1 MKIGILGTGHITDIV
16 TPTLIKMEEIECYAV
31 ASRSSEKAEAFR
43 KRYSFQKA
51 YGSYQNLLNDPQV
64 ELVYVA
70 SPHSHH
76 YEYMMQCLE
85 HSKPFIC
92 EKAFTVNAEQAREIK
107 AFSEGH
113 GVFATEAIWTRYMP
127 SRSIIQQ
134 VLDSGV
140 IGEVRALS
148 ANLCYAVG
156 HRERLR
162 NPALAGGALLDVG
175 VYGINFA
182 LMHFGTEIER
192 IESSVQMT
200 DTGVDGMETVTIFF
214 KNGRMA
220 VLTAGILFRS
230 DRQGIFYGTKGY
242 IVVKNINNPQSVTV
256 YNDKDEILENIS
268 VPPQISGYEYEF
280 RECVRALQAGRTETW
295 SMPLSESVRVMEIMD
310 SIRNQWGFAYPQERL
325 ED

>member
-1 MKIGILGTGHITDIV
+1 MKIGILGTGHITDVV
-16 TPTLIKMEEIECYAV
+16 TPTLVQMEEIECYAV
-31 ASRSSEKAEAFR
+31 ASRTPEKAEAFR
-43 KRYSFQKA
+43 ERYSFQKA
-51 YGSYQNLLNDPQV
+51 YGSYQDLLNDPQV

-85 HSKPFIC
+85 HGKPVIC
-92 EKAFTVNAEQAREIK
+92 EKAFTVNAEQARKIK
-107 AFSEGH
+107 AFSEEH
-113 GVFATEAIWTRYMP
+113 DVFVAEAIWTRYMP

-148 ANLCYAVG
+148 ANLCYAVA
-156 HRERLR
+156 HRERLYD
-162 NPALAGGALLDVG
+162 PKLAGGALLDVG

-200 DTGVDGMETVTIFF
+200 ATGVDGMETISIFF

-220 VLTAGILFRS
+220 VLTAGIFFRS

-242 IVVKNINNPQSVTV
+242 IVVKNINNPQVVTV

-310 SIRNQWGFAYPQERL
+310 SIRNQWGFVYPQERL
-325 ED
+325 EN